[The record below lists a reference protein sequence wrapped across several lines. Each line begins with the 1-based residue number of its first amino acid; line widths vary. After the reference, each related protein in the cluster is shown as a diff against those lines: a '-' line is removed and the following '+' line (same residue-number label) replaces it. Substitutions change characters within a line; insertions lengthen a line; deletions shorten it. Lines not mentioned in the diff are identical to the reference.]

1 MNIEPA
7 ILVMHHS
14 LRSHPVISATL
25 LDFLCRIL
33 HNFSPTLTSYV
44 RQGINSAFQ
53 QILEKRV
60 LPSLEPLFNGKLD
73 TDLKKLIRF
82 TFPELTGSVPPSGE
96 PGSDGKQGP
105 GDSKKRKALESKT
118 EDEAPSFSGEEE
130 EETISVKSVS
140 KKEAKIEQVISFPL
154 NNGGGASGDCSN
166 VRSISTISD
175 PTDVT
180 SHLDQLPPDVRE
192 IAYKLMK
199 EKYVFVI
206 STLPLIFY
214 SLIDD

>member
-44 RQGINSAFQ
+44 KQGINSAFQ

-73 TDLKKLIRF
+73 ADLKKLIRF
-82 TFPELTGSVPPSGE
+82 TFPELTGSVPPGGE
-96 PGSDGKQGP
+96 PGSDAKQGS
-105 GDSKKRKALESKT
+105 GDSKRKKLESKT
-118 EDEAPSFSGEEE
+118 EDEAPSFSDEEDE
-130 EETISVKSVS
+130 ALLLKSVS
-140 KKEAKIEQVISFPL
+140 KKETKIEQVISSPL
-154 NNGGGASGDCSN
+154 NNGAGAGAGGDCSN
-166 VRSISTISD
+166 VRSINTIAD

-180 SHLDQLPPDVRE
+180 THLDQLPPDVRE
-192 IAYKLMK
+192 VICKLMK
-199 EKYVFVI
+199 EKYV
-206 STLPLIFY
+206 
-214 SLIDD
+214 